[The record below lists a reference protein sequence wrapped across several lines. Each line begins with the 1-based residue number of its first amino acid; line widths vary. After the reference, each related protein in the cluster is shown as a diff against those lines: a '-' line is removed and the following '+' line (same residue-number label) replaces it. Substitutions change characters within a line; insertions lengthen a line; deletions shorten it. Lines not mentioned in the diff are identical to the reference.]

1 MEAARLAKDGGYD
14 YFTTTLTVGP
24 KKDARLLNQLGEE
37 IGSMYGVAYLNSDF
51 KKKNGHFRSLE
62 LSEQYGLYRQD
73 YCGCVFSRRGGC
85 FRAGRRR
92 PLVLI
97 GEPEAVLLD
106 MEGDLR

>member
-1 MEAARLAKDGGYD
+1 MNQDTLVLIIVAVCVAVVVWRIVRRARG
-14 YFTTTLTVGP
+14 
-24 KKDARLLNQLGEE
+24 
-37 IGSMYGVAYLNSDF
+37 
-51 KKKNGHFRSLE
+51 
-62 LSEQYGLYRQD
+62 
-73 YCGCVFSRRGGC
+73 RRGGC